1 MTFILTDRQRL
12 TPTKQDYEYL
22 DDALKEVSKQIN
34 YTWWKTK
41 YDSRVF
47 YSVSSIMLQDDEE
60 VKVTIYFHQDDMD
73 EHPTKYGLNFRN
85 DCLRT
90 VERLANEILTDKRKY
105 LKITIKIDQVPTEEC
120 KYERRNAVGNP

>member
-22 DDALKEVSKQIN
+22 DDALKEESKQIN

-47 YSVSSIMLQDDEE
+47 YSVSSIMLQDLSL
-60 VKVTIYFHQDDMD
+60 IH
-73 EHPTKYGLNFRN
+73 
-85 DCLRT
+85 
-90 VERLANEILTDKRKY
+90 I
-105 LKITIKIDQVPTEEC
+105 
-120 KYERRNAVGNP
+120 